1 MKKLWL
7 RFNWNLFLVIVFWV
21 FAALLAY
28 TLVGWLQADEKYAW
42 FSRERFLINWR
53 ESDPDKIRESSLKL
67 VGGIGA
73 IVYLVIK
80 YRERSD
86 AERGDAESKLVA
98 AVQQLGDKD
107 SPAARIAGVYSLTEV
122 ADRYGA
128 DFHQRVV
135 DVLCGYL
142 RSERGYWQDR
152 NKRRI
157 VGGRPNGVND
167 NRYISTDGAVE
178 STIIAV
184 LRDNCAKNKTKGWHN
199 CKIDLHNA
207 SFSEEVDLRE
217 IKCKKLKI
225 SQAYFGAKARFDGIE
240 VEQYINVSTAYFRKG
255 AFFANVDLSQT
266 TQYCSFKGSKFRGA
280 FNFSGT
286 KFPTGLKSKIDIFE
300 HARFNISYRSKVVE
314 GPYLPHIDGTVQGT
328 LPPGSCWYNFKTN
341 RRINI
346 LWNRP

>member
-1 MKKLWL
+1 MTKFLQ

-21 FAALLAY
+21 LAALLVY
-28 TLVGWLQADEKYAW
+28 TVAGWLQTDKNQTFSWDE
-42 FSRERFLINWR
+42 FLINWR
-53 ESDPDKIRESSLKL
+53 GSSSDKIKETSFKL

-86 AERGDAESKLVA
+86 AERGDAESKLAA
-98 AVQQLGDKD
+98 AVQQLGDKE

-128 DFHQRVV
+128 NFHQRVV

-142 RSERGYWQDR
+142 RSERGYWKDC
-152 NKRRI
+152 NKKRI
-157 VGGRPNGVND
+157 AGGRPNRVDD

-184 LRDNCAKNKTKGWHN
+184 LRDNCAKDKKKGWHN

-217 IKCKKLKI
+217 IKCKKLKL
-225 SQAYFGAKARFDGIE
+225 SQAYFGARALFSGVE
-240 VEQYINVSTAYFRKG
+240 VEQYINVSAAYFRRE
-255 AFFANVDLSQT
+255 AVFTNVDLSQT
-266 TQYCSFKGSKFRGA
+266 TQYCSFKASKFRGA
-280 FNFSGT
+280 FNFRDT
-286 KFPTGLKSKIDIFE
+286 KFPAGLKSEITIINN
-300 HARFNISYRSKVVE
+300 ARFNIKYRKKYDE
-314 GPYLPHIDGTVQGT
+314 MRYLPHIDGTDQGV
-328 LPPGSCWYNFKTN
+328 LPHDSCWYNFKTN
-341 RRINI
+341 RPFII
-346 LWNRP
+346 LRNLQ